1 MFKLKAASIYV
12 ILAVAVG
19 MLAKHNGRG
28 GIRWALLALVI
39 TPLFAG
45 GLVLLLPRVRP

>member
-1 MFKLKAASIYV
+1 MLKMKAATIYCV
-12 ILAVAVG
+12 CAIAVG
-19 MLAKHNGRG
+19 MLAKAYGRG
-28 GIRWALLALVI
+28 GIRWALLALLI